1 MEEEISLVDLIKVL
15 MKRKMYIITIFLLA
29 VVGAYTFSKMTP
41 KIYSAKA
48 VVLLPSEKGTGISTQ
63 LLQYLPIT
71 GGISGLAGG
80 VGANYTAI
88 LKSRS
93 AAEYVVRKLG
103 LEKEYNTNSLQEA
116 ISILQKSIKI
126 GDTKE
131 NTIEITAEAKSP
143 QLAADISNAYISAL
157 KEITSKIMLSSAQRE
172 KLFLERRLRETEK
185 LLNEAESKLKSFQ
198 EKYKLISV
206 SDETKALIDN
216 MANLQAQKESTQIEL
231 NTVNSQINTLQSIL
245 KSQAEILG
253 KDPLTITTISS
264 DPKIQTWREKLI
276 ESEVNLATLLQDYG
290 ELHPKVVEL
299 KQQIT
304 EIKKVMKEEIERL
317 SNALGTLSTPELFD
331 LSVKRISL
339 EAKYQGLTGLISKY
353 EKKLSELPD
362 LSLQLS
368 RLIRD
373 VKLQEAIYTTLSTQY
388 EQAKISEARESV
400 EIQVLDYAVP
410 PEKHSKPNT
419 MLNVLIAGVAS
430 LFLGIFLV
438 FFLEFWKNLKEEL
451 AKDEDS

>member
-15 MKRKMYIITIFLLA
+15 RKRRIYIVTIFILA
-29 VVGAYTFSKMTP
+29 VIGAYIFSKISP
-41 KIYSAKA
+41 RVYSAKA
-48 VVLLPSEKGTGISTQ
+48 VVLLPSEKSAGISAQ

-71 GGISGLAGG
+71 GVPGLTGGI
-80 VGANYTAI
+80 GANYTAI

-93 AAEYVVRKLG
+93 AAEYVVKKLE
-103 LEKEYNTNSLQEA
+103 LEKEYGVNSLQKA
-116 ISILQKSIKI
+116 ISILQKSMKI
-126 GDTKE
+126 DDTKE

-143 QLAADISNAYISAL
+143 RLAADIANTYISAL
-157 KEITSKIMLSSAQRE
+157 KEITSKIVLSSAQRE
-172 KLFLERRLRETEK
+172 KLFLEKRLKETEK
-185 LLNEAESKLKSFQ
+185 FLNEAESKLKAFQ
-198 EKYKLISV
+198 EKYKLISI
-206 SDETKALIDN
+206 SDETKALIEN
-216 MANLQAQKESTQIEL
+216 MAELQAQKESTQIEL
-231 NTVNSQINTLQSIL
+231 NAVNSQINNLQSIL
-245 KSQAEILG
+245 KSQAELLG

-276 ESEVNLATLLQDYG
+276 ENEVNLATLSQDYG
-290 ELHPKVVEL
+290 DLHPKVVEV
-299 KQQIT
+299 KQQIA
-304 EIKKVMKEEIERL
+304 EIKRVMKEEIERL
-317 SNALGTLSTPELFD
+317 SDALGTLSTPELFD

-339 EAKYQGLTGLISKY
+339 EAKYQGLAELISKY
-353 EKKLSELPD
+353 DEKISRLPD

-368 RLIRD
+368 KLIRD

-430 LFLGIFLV
+430 LFLGIFLA

-451 AKDEDS
+451 EKDENS